1 MVTSCSLPRR
11 ARAALIVPLLLTGT
25 TVLPVA
31 AAVAA
36 SAEAPVA
43 GRYEWPQRPPWVGE
57 IFELSL
63 TWSVDSAAFRYLE
76 GGLSWEAEPLLAGP
90 WEKPTLRETT
100 AAGGVRRSEITYRR
114 RALALQPGSL
124 TLDPA
129 EQTFVLQTGTF
140 RTSEYER
147 AITESVPSRSA
158 PATLEPRALPAAPAG
173 FLGAV
178 GRFTLQATAEP
189 LEVEVGQAV
198 TWTLTLAGEG
208 NWPAVTGLPPRA
220 LSEAFEVVGT
230 PEVVDAGAGVF
241 ERSRSEKVV
250 VIPRR
255 AGQHTLR
262 STEMV
267 VFDPLAGDYLRIR
280 SSALTLT
287 VLPGAATP
295 EAAAG
300 TPVPD
305 YMQEPAAAQRTL
317 LADGDLATAPLS
329 ATAWRW
335 ARGLPLVGVVVL
347 WLLLAWL
354 RALRGD
360 PERQARR
367 AHALIGRALAAFAQ
381 ADGDD
386 ARRRLLRE
394 WQREVALRW
403 KLAVAAPVPAAFG
416 EQVQWARLWSEAEV
430 FLYGRPAALPGEWL
444 ERATRLWRA
453 LESPPRFDL
462 RSVFRP
468 ANLKPLAWPL
478 LFVLLGAPAAPLQA
492 ESAEGYWQQR
502 VDAQPLD
509 WRARHNLAVTLA
521 ERSRL
526 EEAAAHAAVAW
537 AQQPASAPVRELWSG
552 LRRDAGFALASAGGL
567 PESHG
572 LRAQLAARAG
582 PAAWQRGVI
591 IAVVVAA
598 GGAAL
603 FLLSGFGQLPRRA
616 RWLGIGLLLP
626 GLLAALCAQSLLLSH
641 GLLAGRDAVILW
653 RSAPLRPLPVATF
666 PEDEPVHLAGGTVAR
681 AAQQL
686 LGWWRV
692 ELDDGRAGWLR
703 HEDLLWVWQPPPPVP
718 GAGG

>member
-1 MVTSCSLPRR
+1 MVTPRSLRR
-11 ARAALIVPLLLTGT
+11 TAPVVLIVPLLLVAGMAA
-25 TVLPVA
+25 LPS
-31 AAVAA
+31 AAVA
-36 SAEAPVA
+36 EEGPVT

-76 GGLSWEAEPLLAGP
+76 GGLTWEAEPLLAEP
-90 WEKPTLRETT
+90 WQKPSLREAT

-114 RALALQPGSL
+114 RALALQPGSVAL
-124 TLDPA
+124 SPA

-158 PATLEPRALPAAPAG
+158 PATFEPRPLPPPPAG

-189 LEVEVGQAV
+189 LEVETGQAV

-208 NWPAVTGLPPRA
+208 NWPAVLGLPPRA

-230 PEVVDAGAGVF
+230 PEVVDAGDGVF
-241 ERSRSEKVV
+241 ERSRAEKVV
-250 VIPRR
+250 LIPRR

-267 VFDPLAGDYLRIR
+267 VFDPVAGEYLRIR
-280 SSALTLT
+280 SPALTLT
-287 VLPGAATP
+287 VLPGA
-295 EAAAG
+295 G
-300 TPVPD
+300 TPAEDGAASVPD
-305 YMQEPAAAQRTL
+305 YMQEPARAQRAL
-317 LADGDLATAPLS
+317 LEDGDLASAPLS
-329 ATAWRW
+329 TAAWRW
-335 ARGLPLVGVVVL
+335 ALGLPLASVAAL

-367 AHALIGRALAAFAQ
+367 AHARIGRALAALGQ
-381 ADGDD
+381 AGGDD
-386 ARRRLLRE
+386 ARRRLLRD
-394 WQREVALRW
+394 WQREVGLRW
-403 KLAVAAPVPAAFG
+403 KIAAAAPVPAAFG

-453 LESPPRFDL
+453 LDQPPRFDL

-468 ANLKPLAWPL
+468 TNLNPLIWPL
-478 LFVLLGAPAAPLQA
+478 LFLLLGAPAAPLQA

-502 VDAQPLD
+502 VDQQPLD

-521 ERSRL
+521 EGSRL
-526 EEAAAHAAVAW
+526 EEAAAHAAIAW
-537 AQQPASAPVRELWSG
+537 AQQPTSAPVRELWSG

-567 PESHG
+567 PEARG

-591 IAVVVAA
+591 ISVMVAA
-598 GGAAL
+598 SGAVL
-603 FLLSGFGQLPRRA
+603 FLLGGFGQLPRRA
-616 RWLGIGLLLP
+616 RWLGVGLLAP
-626 GLLAALCAQSLLLSH
+626 GLLAALGAQSLLHSH
-641 GLLAGRDAVILW
+641 GLLASPEAVILW
-653 RSAPLRPLPVATF
+653 RSAPLRALPVATF

-681 AAQQL
+681 VAQQL

-692 ELDDGRAGWLR
+692 ELGDGRAGWLR
-703 HEDLLWVWQPPPPVP
+703 HEDLLWVWRPPPPVP
-718 GAGG
+718 GATG